1 MTWHSEPMNDHELN
15 ELLHLAAMNEL
26 SPDQERALDS
36 RLKRNPA
43 AKKELEELKRL
54 GALIAL
60 NAPAPL
66 PETVLTEA
74 RRGLRRHLTAPSWT
88 VRFDRFH
95 TVLREWF
102 SPRFAVTGAA
112 ALALGVLIGYC
123 SFNLPEGP
131 ALSIQPASET
141 PENTATR
148 IENLRFIDQD
158 GSDGE
163 VEFEFDAVAPVRL
176 KGRIDDPEVQR
187 ILTHAMLNESN
198 AGVRLSSMQTI
209 AREAERSSAVDTAVV
224 AALIAALSGDVN
236 PGVRREALRVLQQ
249 MPFSPRI
256 RDAFVSVVIHDRNS
270 GLRVAAINALE
281 LARLDGNAIDRQN
294 AESLR
299 RGLESESN
307 HYIRERAAHL
317 VKEVYQ

>member
-1 MTWHSEPMNDHELN
+1 MNDNELN

-26 SPDQERALDS
+26 SPEQEQTLEA
-36 RLKRNPA
+36 RLRRNPA
-43 AKKELEELKRL
+43 ARKELEELKRI
-54 GALIAL
+54 GSLIAAH
-60 NAPAPL
+60 APAPV
-66 PETVLTEA
+66 PDRVLTEA
-74 RRGLRRHLTAPSWT
+74 RRDLRRALGASSRTGAMDALRAVIRDWLT
-88 VRFDRFH
+88 
-95 TVLREWF
+95 
-102 SPRFAVTGAA
+102 PRFALTGTAA
-112 ALALGVLIGYC
+112 MALGILIGYC
-123 SFNLPEGP
+123 SFSLPDGP
-131 ALSIQPASET
+131 ALTIQPASET
-141 PENTATR
+141 KEDAATR

-163 VEFEFDAVAPVRL
+163 VEFEFDAVAPVRF

-198 AGVRLSSMQTI
+198 PGVRLSSMQTI

-224 AALIAALSGDVN
+224 SALIAALAGDVN

-281 LARLDGNAIDRQN
+281 LARLDGNAIDRQS
-294 AESLR
+294 ADSLR
-299 RGLESESN
+299 RRLESESN
-307 HYIRERAAHL
+307 NYIRERAAHL